1 MLVLLPPSETKRPG
15 GVGVSVDRAAIIWA
29 ALDPARQ
36 VVIDSLLKLCADP
49 DLAAKRLKLGKKSI
63 GDIAA
68 NLEIMTSGT
77 MPALRRYT
85 GTLYDALGFETLS
98 EQAIKRASD
107 QLFIQSALFGLVP
120 AMEQIPYYRL
130 SAGTSL
136 PGVVLAEIW
145 KEAHAAV
152 WPRLEGEVLDM
163 RSKAYVAINPVPE
176 TKTTYFVEVLEAGSG
191 RALNHFNKKA
201 KGAFAR
207 SILENGM
214 EQIGDA
220 EAVAAKAGL
229 AVRLDGKRLEL
240 LVPTGF

>member
-15 GVGVSVDRAAIIWA
+15 GVGVSIDKAAIIWA

-36 VVIDSLLKLCADP
+36 VVIDGLLKLCADP
-49 DLAAKRLKLGKKSI
+49 DLAAKRLKLGKKST

-85 GTLYDALGFETLS
+85 GTLYDALGFDTLS
-98 EQAIKRASD
+98 EQSIERAKE
-107 QLFIQSALFGLVP
+107 QFFVQSALFGLVP

-136 PGVVLAEIW
+136 PGVALAEVW

-176 TKTTYFVEVLEAGSG
+176 TKTTYFVEVLDAGSG
-191 RALNHFNKKA
+191 RAMNHFNKKA

-207 SILENGM
+207 SILENGL